1 MLSPFVQQYLYS
13 GRQNNGQLHLR
24 WLWESD
30 AAERDGGSAPSMSLT
45 VNPANNRV
53 TSFGFYDADARTVK
67 QNNPRCF
74 YNRSN
79 QRAWKITG
87 SIEEF
92 SLLSAATGAAGEFHS
107 ERHHGLPR
115 SAHVPATAPLP
126 GDPAAG

>member
-1 MLSPFVQQYLYS
+1 
-13 GRQNNGQLHLR
+13 
-24 WLWESD
+24 
-30 AAERDGGSAPSMSLT
+30 MSLT

-92 SLLSAATGAAGEFHS
+92 SLLSAATGAAGEFHA
-107 ERHHGLPR
+107 ERHDGLPR
-115 SAHVPATAPLP
+115 SALAPATAPRP
-126 GDPAAG
+126 SDPAAGCTRRVRNASVRRPPAKEGAPRIPRANPAPARS